1 MRANR
6 SLMGPAAAALAL
18 FGIFATGLGLGQ
30 LADYLPGLAGLGSGG
45 MSGVAAVSAPSEPV
59 RLAIPTIGVRAPV
72 RPVGLAENGSIAAPP
87 LDRVHETGWY
97 DRGPTPGQDGPA
109 IIVGHVDGRTGP
121 AVFERLHTLR
131 PGDVVE
137 VTRRDKRVAV
147 FRVDSIEQFGK
158 DNLPAAKVYGDFSQ
172 PVLRL
177 ITCGGR
183 WVGGST
189 GYADNVLVFA
199 SLVDTRRA

>member
-1 MRANR
+1 MRASR
-6 SLMGPAAAALAL
+6 SLIGPAAAALTL

-30 LADYLPGLAGLGSGG
+30 LADYLPSLSGLGTAGASGT
-45 MSGVAAVSAPSEPV
+45 AALSAPSQPV
-59 RLAIPTIGVRAPV
+59 RIAIPAIDVRAPV
-72 RPVGLAENGSIAAPP
+72 RPVGLTAEGSIEAPP
-87 LDRVHETGWY
+87 LDRPEETGWY

-109 IIVGHVDGRTGP
+109 IIVGHVDDRAGP
-121 AVFERLHTLR
+121 AVFQRLHTLH

-137 VTRRDKRVAV
+137 VTRRDRRVAV
-147 FRVDSIEQFGK
+147 FRVDTIEQFGK

-183 WVGGST
+183 WLGGPT
-189 GYADNVLVFA
+189 GYADNVVVFA